1 MKLFN
6 VANSKEYIRRSKESK
21 RLCLNN
27 LRQFVKN
34 YPDTAKQAYS
44 GKLIHK

>member
-6 VANSKEYIRRSKESK
+6 IVNSKEYVKRSKESK
-21 RLCLNN
+21 EAVLTN
-27 LRQFVKN
+27 LKQFIKD

-44 GKLIHK
+44 GKLIYE